1 MALEVDIRGML
12 AGHYR
17 LNDILKRIDRNKTTV
32 LRWESLGLIPGAK
45 RDSRGW
51 RCYTESDVEEII
63 RLIKESNYFQ
73 REEIVKLIRENNV
86 QKSIR

>member
-1 MALEVDIRGML
+1 ML

-32 LRWESLGLIPGAK
+32 LRWEVLGLIPKAK

-51 RCYTESDVEEII
+51 RYYTKKEVEEIV
-63 RLIKESNYFQ
+63 RLVEKTNYFLRIKIDQ
-73 REEIVKLIRENNV
+73 PREEVTQPNL
-86 QKSIR
+86 

>member
-1 MALEVDIRGML
+1 ML

-32 LRWESLGLIPGAK
+32 LRWETLGLIPKAK

-51 RCYTESDVEEII
+51 RCYTKEDVEEIV
-63 RLIKESNYFQ
+63 RLVKETNYF
-73 REEIVKLIRENNV
+73 RKNLSNSNL
-86 QKSIR
+86 